1 MIGKGERLFALAFG
15 LFLVGVGSYALL
27 FGQMSEIWRVG
38 GGAVLVLLG
47 GNMLHSS
54 WRAKPSW
61 LSRIGP
67 LP

>member
-1 MIGKGERLFALAFG
+1 
-15 LFLVGVGSYALL
+15 LL

-54 WRAKPSW
+54 WRGKPSW

>member
-1 MIGKGERLFALAFG
+1 MTGKGERLFGFAFG
-15 LFLVGVGSYALL
+15 LFLVGVGFYALL
-27 FGQMSEIWRVG
+27 FGQASPAWRIG

-47 GNMLHSS
+47 GNMIQSS
-54 WRAKPSW
+54 WRDKPSW